1 VKRTLSDYLDT
12 LDDTDT
18 VGRQYLAEAIYVA
31 RRDDVLDEPTPDDL
45 KPIIRDLP
53 ETLTADQALVWLACE
68 RLATDDGRD
77 KGMGALADELDVT
90 LDAVR
95 RWRLGMDH
103 EDGREPSGPA
113 ARLVRQVLDAPDG
126 A

>member
-1 VKRTLSDYLDT
+1 VKRTVSDYLDT
-12 LDDTDT
+12 LDSTDT
-18 VGRQYLAEAIYVA
+18 VGGEYLAEAIYVL

-77 KGMGALADELDVT
+77 SGIGALADELGLHRDTVSRWKRGERAPGAPAVT
-90 LDAVR
+90 V
-95 RWRLGMDH
+95 
-103 EDGREPSGPA
+103 
-113 ARLVRQVLDAPDG
+113 VRQVLEAPDG
-126 A
+126 AGGE